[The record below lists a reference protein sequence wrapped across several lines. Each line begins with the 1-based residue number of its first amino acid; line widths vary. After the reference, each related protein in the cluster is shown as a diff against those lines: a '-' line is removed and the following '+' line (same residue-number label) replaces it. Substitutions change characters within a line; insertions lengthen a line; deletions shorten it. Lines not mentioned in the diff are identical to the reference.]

1 MIPSTPCRQ
10 ILHEH
15 LKTVAPSMSTPLPRL
30 AAVPNNDTVQMYSLP
45 VPLDRVMG
53 VVVLSNALPIPAV
66 FTFLEML
73 RKFDFQRLAEST
85 ELILFYI
92 LDCKIIGNC

>member
-1 MIPSTPCRQ
+1 MNTATDIQQDSTIVSMVNQGLR
-10 ILHEH
+10 
-15 LKTVAPSMSTPLPRL
+15 VALLPRL

-45 VPLDRVMG
+45 VPLDRIMG
-53 VVVLSNALPIPAV
+53 VVVLSSALPIPAV

-85 ELILFYI
+85 Y
-92 LDCKIIGNC
+92 